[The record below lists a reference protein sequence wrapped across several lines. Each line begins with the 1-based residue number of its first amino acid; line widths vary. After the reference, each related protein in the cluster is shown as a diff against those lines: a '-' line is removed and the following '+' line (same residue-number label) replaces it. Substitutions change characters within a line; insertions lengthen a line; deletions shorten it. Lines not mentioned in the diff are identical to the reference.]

1 MVRVGQ
7 KLREERL
14 RLGLTLED
22 IARSTKIKVGFLS
35 AIEKGE
41 YQKLPSSTYAYG
53 FVRNYAE
60 RLGLPKSETLALF
73 RREFDEEK
81 VFELLP
87 EGLAK
92 SLDFPIRRL
101 RLSSAGIFVILAFL
115 ALLGYILFQ
124 YRFVI
129 INPSVEIISP
139 KESEVS
145 SSQEITV
152 LGKTDSNAIVYVNNN
167 PVSVDQDG
175 IFKKTLD
182 LFIGKATITIKSVNR
197 FGRQTT
203 VERHI
208 EVKSSP

>member
-14 RLGLTLED
+14 KRGLTLED
-22 IARSTKIKVGFLS
+22 VAKATKIKATFLS

-53 FVRNYAE
+53 FVRNYAQT
-60 RLGLPKSETLALF
+60 LGLPKAETLALF

-81 VFELLP
+81 LFKLLP
-87 EGLAK
+87 EGLTG

-101 RLSSAGIFVILAFL
+101 RLASAGIFVILAFL

-124 YRFVI
+124 YRFAI
-129 INPSVEIISP
+129 INPYLEIISP
-139 KESEVS
+139 KEFEVTS
-145 SSQEITV
+145 SEITV
-152 LGKTDSNAIVYVNNN
+152 LGKTNPNATVYINNN
-167 PVSVDQDG
+167 SVSVDKDG
-175 IFKKTLD
+175 GFKKTLD
-182 LFIGKATITIKSVNR
+182 LFPGKTTITIKAVNR

-208 EVKSSP
+208 EVKSPN